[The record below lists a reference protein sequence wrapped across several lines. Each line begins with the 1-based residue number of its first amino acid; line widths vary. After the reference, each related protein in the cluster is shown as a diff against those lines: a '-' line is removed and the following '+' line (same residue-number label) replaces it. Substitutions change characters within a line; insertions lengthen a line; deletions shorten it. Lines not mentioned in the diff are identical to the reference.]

1 MFMTGQNINIMNSC
15 ATLTTADFFREMP
28 GIPKATVYSRIR
40 SMVIR
45 GIVQR
50 VGRGVYERTGK
61 SAFAFEASE
70 SMRAIASSITKDF
83 PYINYCVWDLSPIN
97 TLAQHLINFNVTIV
111 DVDREA
117 VEAVYQRL
125 RDTHEKVLTTKRM
138 FDGLADYNGFIL
150 VRRLV
155 TDAPLMK
162 RDGISLPTLEK
173 FLVDIAL
180 DKEFFIFQG
189 YEIEH
194 IFSNAY
200 TIYAMNRNRLL
211 RYAGRKNHRDEI
223 ERLLINNSSI
233 N

>member
-125 RDTHEKVLTTKRM
+125 RDIHEKVLTTKRM

-150 VRRLV
+150 VTASLYRHWRNSWWTLHWIKSSSFSR
-155 TDAPLMK
+155 DMK
-162 RDGISLPTLEK
+162 SSTSSLTQIRSMP
-173 FLVDIAL
+173 
-180 DKEFFIFQG
+180 
-189 YEIEH
+189 
-194 IFSNAY
+194 
-200 TIYAMNRNRLL
+200 
-211 RYAGRKNHRDEI
+211 
-223 ERLLINNSSI
+223 
-233 N
+233 

>member
-1 MFMTGQNINIMNSC
+1 MFMAGQNINIMNSC
-15 ATLTTADFFREMP
+15 STLTTADFFRAMP

-97 TLAQHLINFNVTIV
+97 TLSQHLINFNVTVV

-125 RDTHEKVLTTKRM
+125 RDIH
-138 FDGLADYNGFIL
+138 
-150 VRRLV
+150 
-155 TDAPLMK
+155 
-162 RDGISLPTLEK
+162 
-173 FLVDIAL
+173 
-180 DKEFFIFQG
+180 
-189 YEIEH
+189 
-194 IFSNAY
+194 
-200 TIYAMNRNRLL
+200 
-211 RYAGRKNHRDEI
+211 
-223 ERLLINNSSI
+223 
-233 N
+233 

>member
-1 MFMTGQNINIMNSC
+1 MTGQNINIMNSC

-83 PYINYCVWDLSPIN
+83 PYINYCVWDL
-97 TLAQHLINFNVTIV
+97 
-111 DVDREA
+111 
-117 VEAVYQRL
+117 AVYQRL
-125 RDTHEKVLTTKRM
+125 RDIHEKVLTTKRM

-194 IFSNAY
+194 IFSNA
-200 TIYAMNRNRLL
+200 IIRQ
-211 RYAGRKNHRDEI
+211 
-223 ERLLINNSSI
+223 
-233 N
+233 